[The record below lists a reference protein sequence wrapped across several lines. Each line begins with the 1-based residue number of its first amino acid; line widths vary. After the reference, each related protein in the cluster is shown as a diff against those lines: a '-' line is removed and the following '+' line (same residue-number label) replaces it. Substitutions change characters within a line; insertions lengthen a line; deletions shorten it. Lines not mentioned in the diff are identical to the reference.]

1 MNAVIP
7 EDVFAPL
14 GDARKDELRRNFED
28 VASRVDAA
36 CRRSG
41 MSGVTMVAAT
51 KYATVAEINFAAREL
66 GLRTI
71 GENRVQALCA
81 KAPAFDPSL
90 EIQFIGSLQTNKVRQ
105 VLGKVSL
112 IQSLDSLHLAEEI
125 EAQSAKADRVTDVL
139 LEVNSGEEDNKGG
152 ILPAELP
159 AVLGDILA
167 LPHIRICG
175 IMTMAPVLPD
185 PEDYR
190 PYFSATRKLFDDH
203 IAGRADILHKLGGR
217 QPILSMG
224 MTNSF
229 ETAIECGATMI
240 RVGSALFGRA

>member
-14 GDARKDELRRNFED
+14 DDARKDELRRNFAD
-28 VASRVDAA
+28 VASRVAAA

-41 MSGVTMVAAT
+41 VSDVTMVAAT

-81 KAPAFDPSL
+81 KAPSFDPSL

-105 VLGKVSL
+105 VLPMVSL
-112 IQSLDSLHLAEEI
+112 IQSLDSLHLAKEI

-139 LEVNSGEEDNKGG
+139 LEINSGEEENKGG
-152 ILPAELP
+152 ILPADLP
-159 AVLGDILA
+159 GVLEDVLP
-167 LPHIRICG
+167 LPHIRVCG
-175 IMTMAPVLPD
+175 LMTMAPVLTD

-190 PYFSATRKLFDDH
+190 PYFSATRRLFVEH
-203 IAGRADILHKLGGR
+203 IEGRADILHKLGGGK
-217 QPILSMG
+217 PILSMG
-224 MTNSF
+224 MTNSY
-229 ETAIECGATMI
+229 EVAIECGATMI